1 MLAEAKDTSEIMVDL
16 AYAAV
21 YFNDPGMADEVAELE
36 ERMNDLVQDMRAVCI
51 MAVRRPAEAEGMASV
66 LPGFYSATSINFLEL
81 RFLET
86 DSATEDAASLTFET
100 VSSLRESATLWTV
113 GARICAAG
121 AKAPRTDSKP
131 AEEGEEASSATEEE
145 EKS

>member
-1 MLAEAKDTSEIMVDL
+1 MV
-16 AYAAV
+16 V
-21 YFNDPGMADEVAELE
+21 ERREKREHRKRE
-36 ERMNDLVQDMRAVCI
+36 EKVVFLSLLSLL
-51 MAVRRPAEAEGMASV
+51 PSLSFPTGGEGMASV

-81 RFLET
+81 RLLET
-86 DSATEDAASLTFET
+86 DSATDDAASLTFET